1 MTESAGYLLEDLPIG
16 QQVVRD
22 AQYLGDQNNGESK
35 GVLAIKGLYYNI
47 CRTLNSDTLKKI
59 FNRKNNDSTD
69 SLIDAVTEEFKLCQL
84 ERIPSFFYEVKPK
97 KRERCI
103 PIGNRHMVYWMWQQ
117 PILTMIQNIFV

>member
-22 AQYLGDQNNGESK
+22 AQYLGNQNNGESK
-35 GVLAIKGLYYNI
+35 GDLAIKGLYYNI

-69 SLIDAVTEEFKLCQL
+69 SLIDALTEEFKLCQL
-84 ERIPSFFYEVKPK
+84 ERIHLSFMKTSQK
-97 KRERCI
+97 KRERCVFLLE
-103 PIGNRHMVYWMWQQ
+103 IGIWFTGCGSNQY
-117 PILTMIQNIFV
+117 